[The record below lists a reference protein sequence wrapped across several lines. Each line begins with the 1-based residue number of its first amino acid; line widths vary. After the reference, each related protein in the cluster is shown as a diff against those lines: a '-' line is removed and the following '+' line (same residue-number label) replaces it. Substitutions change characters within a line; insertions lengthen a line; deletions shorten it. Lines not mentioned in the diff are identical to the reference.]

1 MGDIKYIYSSGSIYR
16 AEILEAKDKDHTMIR
31 YPDRS
36 YLDPVPVLNK
46 DLFDTEEGAL
56 TNIFA
61 HKINEIHGY
70 EADIRYALENIHEV
84 VTGMDSLL
92 SDYWAHKRA
101 EKQKKGNSK

>member
-1 MGDIKYIYSSGSIYR
+1 
-16 AEILEAKDKDHTMIR
+16 MIR
-31 YPDRS
+31 YPDRP
-36 YLDPVPVLNK
+36 YLDPVPVLNM

-61 HKINEIHGY
+61 RKINEIHGY
-70 EADIRYALENIHEV
+70 EADIRGALENIHEV

-101 EKQKKGNSK
+101 EKQKKGKTK